1 MTERTY
7 KITLGFFYL
16 LGFSVVVY
24 TVLNFFEYY
33 SLPIVERPHSA
44 LHFSAK
50 PGGRWGH
57 GMGITGSAMILL
69 LFLYSLRKRNFFS
82 YGTLSHW
89 LGIHIMLGILG
100 PVFVTLHTAF
110 KFGGVVAVSYF
121 SMVAVMVS
129 GVFGR
134 YLYLQIPRAISGGEL
149 SREEIAEKRMAMAQL
164 LREQYGLDER
174 QLEEMESVLKV
185 PDSETKS
192 VIRILFSTILCDL
205 LRATRKRTL
214 KKLVGNSMIDRSA
227 RDVHRATGIITSR
240 ALLVRKA
247 LLLDV
252 FQQIFY
258 YWHLIHKP
266 FAFVMILIMILHV
279 MIVTLLGY
287 RWIF

>member
-1 MTERTY
+1 
-7 KITLGFFYL
+7 
-16 LGFSVVVY
+16 
-24 TVLNFFEYY
+24 
-33 SLPIVERPHSA
+33 
-44 LHFSAK
+44 
-50 PGGRWGH
+50 
-57 GMGITGSAMILL
+57 
-69 LFLYSLRKRNFFS
+69 
-82 YGTLSHW
+82 
-89 LGIHIMLGILG
+89 
-100 PVFVTLHTAF
+100 
-110 KFGGVVAVSYF
+110 
-121 SMVAVMVS
+121 VS